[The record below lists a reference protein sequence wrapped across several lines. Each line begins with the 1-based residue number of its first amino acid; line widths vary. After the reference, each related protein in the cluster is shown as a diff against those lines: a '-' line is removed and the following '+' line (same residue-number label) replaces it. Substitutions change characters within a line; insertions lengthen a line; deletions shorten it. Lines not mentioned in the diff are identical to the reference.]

1 MNEFD
6 VDMQDLGMRIQE
18 LSVKW
23 SISEN
28 ELYNSLESYLVR
40 RES

>member
-23 SISEN
+23 SISES
-28 ELYNSLESYLVR
+28 ELYKSLESYLVR